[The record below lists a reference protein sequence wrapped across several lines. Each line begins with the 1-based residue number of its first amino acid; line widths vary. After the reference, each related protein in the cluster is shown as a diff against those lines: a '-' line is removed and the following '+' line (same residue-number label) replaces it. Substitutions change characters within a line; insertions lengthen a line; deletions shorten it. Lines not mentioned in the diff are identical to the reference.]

1 VDEVRQQQREEEKE
15 MGMVGEEVGKE
26 EGDLPDKHK
35 IHQFGQ
41 GGATLAEAH
50 MWGSGV
56 GCTAQ
61 LFQ

>member
-1 VDEVRQQQREEEKE
+1 MDEVRQQQREEEKE

-50 MWGSGV
+50 TCHM
-56 GCTAQ
+56 
-61 LFQ
+61 